1 MLLKL
6 ASTLCVLPSQMHV
19 FFPPGV
25 PSTYDWSS
33 HFFFLF
39 IWGFTGG
46 GVDPHLNIYII
57 DPKTPRK
64 EVTFTTLSS
73 AWVSGR
79 RLYKIINKTKN
90 RTIGAWAMPVSPLEI
105 FRTIF
110 PQCVFSFSWIL
121 NAIAQLLLCKPA
133 ELEQRSGSR
142 FWRQPRFLPSRFA
155 NKKAQILLFLV
166 RFGQASSWLFL
177 VRFYYL
183 LSISV

>member
-1 MLLKL
+1 M
-6 ASTLCVLPSQMHV
+6 CVLPSQMHV
-19 FFPPGV
+19 FFFLRVFLVRMIGQA
-25 PSTYDWSS
+25 T
-33 HFFFLF
+33 FFSFHLRVHR
-39 IWGFTGG
+39 G

-57 DPKTPRK
+57 APKTARK
-64 EVTFTTLSS
+64 EEVTFTTLSS

-105 FRTIF
+105 FHTIF

-155 NKKAQILLFLV
+155 NKKVQILLFLV

>member
-1 MLLKL
+1 MY
-6 ASTLCVLPSQMHV
+6 CHPRCMF

-33 HFFFLF
+33 HFFFF
-39 IWGFTGG
+39 SFEGSPG

-177 VRFYYL
+177 VKFYYL